1 MVFSSRSSRI
11 TRKVGIMPP
20 LKNMV
25 KVHIRVKKRRPTIFL
40 WLSAQAPNTVR
51 TRLMTVPRPVY
62 SRVFP

>member
-1 MVFSSRSSRI
+1 MVLSSLSSLI

-25 KVHIRVKKRRPTIFL
+25 KVHIKVKNLRPTIFF
-40 WLSAQAPNTVR
+40 WLSAQAPHTVR
-51 TRLMTVPRPVY
+51 IRLISVPRPVY